1 MQNQINIDEIRI
13 NFDES
18 GLWVLNIAIA
28 IIMFGVALGITI
40 EDFKRLFKNPKI
52 VFVGV
57 LSQFILLPALT
68 FLAILIIEP
77 HPSFALGMMMIAA
90 CPGGN
95 VSNFFSKMAGGN
107 AALSVSLTAFATL
120 ICIIMTPF
128 NLQFWG
134 SLYKPTNE
142 ILKTVSLNPFNL
154 FKVVSLILGIPLI
167 LGMLIKHYHSEM
179 AGKIEKVLKPLS
191 MLVFIALIFIA
202 FSQNL
207 DVFVNHIHHVL
218 FLVIF
223 HNVFAYILGFYTA
236 KSFKLNS
243 QDRKTIAMETG
254 IQNGGLGLLLI
265 FGFFEGLGGM
275 ALLAAFWGI
284 WDVFSGMALAT
295 YWGRK
300 TEQKLATVLHN
311 TNK

>member
-28 IIMFGVALGITI
+28 IIKFGVALGITI

-300 TEQKLATVLHN
+300 TKQKLATVLHN

>member
-1 MQNQINIDEIRI
+1 MLLQTSSNINIDDIKI
-13 NFDES
+13 NFDSS

-40 EDFKRLFKNPKI
+40 DDFKRLFRNPKI

-57 LSQFILLPALT
+57 LSQFILLPAAT
-68 FLAILIIEP
+68 FAAILIIEP

-120 ICIIMTPF
+120 ICIFMTPF

-134 SLYKPTNE
+134 SMYEPTNE
-142 ILKTVSLNPFNL
+142 ILKTVELNWVDL
-154 FKVVSLILGIPLI
+154 LKLVSLILGIPLI
-167 LGMLIKHYHSEM
+167 SGMLIKHYHSEM
-179 AGKIEKVLKPLS
+179 AEKIEKVLKPLS
-191 MLVFIALIFIA
+191 MLVFVALIFIA

-207 DVFVNHIHHVL
+207 DIFVNHIHHVL
-218 FLVIF
+218 LLVIF
-223 HNVFAYILGFYTA
+223 HNIFAFFLGFFTA
-236 KSFKLNS
+236 KSFGLNK
-243 QDRKTIAMETG
+243 QDCKTISMETG

-265 FGFFEGLGGM
+265 FGFFDGLGGM

-284 WDVFSGMALAT
+284 WDVFSGMTLAT

-300 TEQKLATVLHN
+300 K
-311 TNK
+311 NKSN

>member
-1 MQNQINIDEIRI
+1 MNRTANEINIDDIKI

-40 EDFKRLFKNPKI
+40 DDFKRLLKNPKI
-52 VFVGV
+52 LMVGV
-57 LSQFILLPALT
+57 LSQFILLPAFT
-68 FLAILIIEP
+68 FLAIIILEP

-95 VSNFFSKMAGGN
+95 VSNFFSKMADGN

-120 ICIIMTPF
+120 ICIFMTPL

-134 SLYKPTNE
+134 SLYEPTNE
-142 ILKTVSLNPFNL
+142 ILKTVSLNPFDL
-154 FKVVSLILGIPLI
+154 FKLVSLILGIPLI
-167 LGMLIKHYHSEM
+167 AGMLIKHYHSEM
-179 AGKIEKVLKPLS
+179 AIKIEKLLKPIS
-191 MLVFIALIFIA
+191 MTVFIVLIFVA

-207 DVFVNHIHHVL
+207 EVFVSYIHHVL

-223 HNVFAYILGFYTA
+223 HNVFAFILGYYTA
-236 KSFKLNS
+236 KSFGLNN
-243 QDRKTIAMETG
+243 QDCKTISMETG

-265 FGFFEGLGGM
+265 FGFFDGLGGM

-300 TEQKLATVLHN
+300 TK
-311 TNK
+311 TN